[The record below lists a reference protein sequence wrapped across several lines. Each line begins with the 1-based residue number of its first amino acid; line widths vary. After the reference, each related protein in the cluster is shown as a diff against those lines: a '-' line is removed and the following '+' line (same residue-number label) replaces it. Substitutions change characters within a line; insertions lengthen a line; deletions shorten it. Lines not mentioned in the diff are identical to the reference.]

1 MPKGIFIPADELE
14 PLELRE
20 FIGLSDY
27 QKAVAGWIEPIDLD
41 VLNATFFTNE
51 EAKIIGLP
59 INRRATLMWWL
70 CSPHMRHRDSIGGNV
85 CLIGQPDEEGDT
97 QDAPDEVFKLLLK
110 TKSFRAM
117 FQTADDPEAFNGN
130 QWRFPNYF
138 EAVNYALVKFDQ
150 WAAVER
156 CKVIPA

>member
-1 MPKGIFIPADELE
+1 MPKGIFIPADDAQ
-14 PLELRE
+14 PLEVRE
-20 FIGLSDY
+20 FNGLPDY
-27 QKAVAGWIEPIDLD
+27 QAAVTGWIEAIDLD
-41 VLNATFFTNE
+41 TLNATFFTNY

-70 CSPHMRHRDSIGGNV
+70 DSPHIRHRDTIGGNV
-85 CLIGQPDEEGDT
+85 CLIGLPDEEGDT
-97 QDAPDEVFKLLLK
+97 QDAPEEVFTLLFETESYK
-110 TKSFRAM
+110 AM

-130 QWRFPNYF
+130 QMRFINYF

-156 CKVIPA
+156 CKVVPA